1 MTDLPSEFDIKFYE
15 DINKPCLT
23 IQLRMIPELVRT
35 YNEPNS
41 TSTTMQVTNLRT
53 LCEMMNNVTSR
64 KIIFSEVCTLLHR
77 VLTAPGHHYHYG

>member
-1 MTDLPSEFDIKFYE
+1 MTDLPSKFDIKFYE
-15 DINKPCLT
+15 DINKPRLT

-64 KIIFSEVCTLLHR
+64 KTMFREVCTLLHR
-77 VLTAPGHHYHYG
+77 VLTAPGHHYLYG